1 MGVPMADAQPET
13 KKPTTQPAP
22 QDKPEGFGKKL
33 AMTLVGVPLLYA
45 AASLFTQGTPMGTP
59 FAQDETKNP
68 FARHYPAREHNFRKL
83 ARSDM
88 YKTKEGQ
95 YAITYFGDGVKPD
108 RTYTCSEPALLE
120 ETVNFVTEG
129 AYKTLSLTDAK
140 PSLTERLKTEQL
152 LFDAIGGKDNHITR
166 EEVKK
171 AGVPLKPY
179 NDYTI
184 SGK

>member
-1 MGVPMADAQPET
+1 MADAQPET
-13 KKPTTQPAP
+13 KKTDAPTS
-22 QDKPEGFGKKL
+22 KPEGFGKKL

-45 AASLFTQGTPMGTP
+45 AASLFTQATPLGTVFPEDP
-59 FAQDETKNP
+59 SKNP

-83 ARSDM
+83 ARSDIH
-88 YKTKEGQ
+88 KTPEGQ

-108 RTYTCSEPALLE
+108 RTYTCSEPRLLE
-120 ETVNFVTEG
+120 ETVNFVQSG
-129 AYKTLSLTDAK
+129 AFKTLALSTAK
-140 PSLTERLKTEQL
+140 PSLAERIATEQL
-152 LFDAIGGKDNHITR
+152 LLDAIGGTDQHITR
-166 EEVKK
+166 DEVKK